1 MSEAVEMAWPPEYLD
16 HHAGR
21 GPGVGGAL
29 TVDRGVAAGSASAAA
44 S

>member
-16 HHAGR
+16 HHAGS
-21 GPGVGGAL
+21 GPGVGAL
-29 TVDRGVAAGSASAAA
+29 TVDRGAAAGSASAAA